1 MTNLTNPVNLSI
13 TRINNKQGE
22 ELISRVKDILLM
34 HKSNL
39 SAEDLLSLS
48 RLPNSN
54 LDSLLNLAHQVRLN
68 YCGET
73 VEIEGILSA
82 KTGGCTEDC
91 HFCSQSARHEST
103 VKATPLLTEEEVLKA
118 ALETKALGAT
128 EFCIV
133 LAIKGPD
140 ERVMKYLESTV
151 PFIKNETGLD
161 IAVSA
166 GILTD
171 SQAERLAA
179 CGTHRYNHN
188 LETAKSF
195 FNNVVTTHSF
205 DERYQTCSLV
215 KKHGMQLCC
224 GILYGMGESEDQRV
238 EVLSQLQELEPT
250 EVPLNFLN
258 PRPGT
263 PLGSNPIVETK
274 EALKWIAI
282 SRLALPNVIL
292 RYAGGREITMRD
304 FQEDG
309 MLSGI
314 NALIVGNYLT
324 TLGRDPNLDIK
335 MLNDLK
341 MPIGSLTGL
350 I

>member
-1 MTNLTNPVNLSI
+1 MNISTKSIGLSVTRLTQKQGDEIINDSKNKLLNQKQNLS
-13 TRINNKQGE
+13 E
-22 ELISRVKDILLM
+22 EDLSKLSKLPS
-34 HKSNL
+34 SNL
-39 SAEDLLSLS
+39 SALLE
-48 RLPNSN
+48 
-54 LDSLLNLAHQVRLN
+54 LAHNVRLE

-103 VKATPLLTEEEVLKA
+103 VKATPLLSEDEVLKA
-118 ALETKALGAT
+118 AIETKELGAT

-140 ERVMKYLESTV
+140 EKIMNYLEKMV
-151 PFIKNETGLD
+151 PLVNSKTGLD
-161 IAVSA
+161 VAVSA

-171 SQAERLAA
+171 EQATRLKA

-188 LETAKSF
+188 LETARSF
-195 FNNVVTTHSF
+195 FENVVTTHSF
-205 DERYQTCSLV
+205 EERFDTCMLV
-215 KKHGMQLCC
+215 KKHDMQLCC
-224 GILYGMGESEDQRV
+224 GILFGMGESEDQRV
-238 EVLSQLQELEPT
+238 EVLSQLQQLEPT

-263 PLGSNPIVETK
+263 PLASNSIVQTS

-282 SRLALPNVIL
+282 SRLALPGVIL

-304 FQEDG
+304 FQADG

-324 TLGRDPNLDIK
+324 TLGRDPKLDIK
-335 MLNDLK
+335 MLSDLK
-341 MPIGSLTGL
+341 MPIGSLTG
-350 I
+350 II

>member
-1 MTNLTNPVNLSI
+1 MTNLTNPVNLSV

-22 ELISRVKDILLM
+22 ELISQVKDILLVQ
-34 HKSNL
+34 KSNL
-39 SAEDLLSLS
+39 SPGDLLSLS

-54 LDSLLNLAHQVRLN
+54 LNSLLDLAHQVRLN

-103 VKATPLLTEEEVLKA
+103 VKATPLLTEDEVLKA

-140 ERVMKYLESTV
+140 EKVMNYLESTV

-188 LETAKSF
+188 LETARSF

-205 DERYQTCSLV
+205 DERYRTCSLV